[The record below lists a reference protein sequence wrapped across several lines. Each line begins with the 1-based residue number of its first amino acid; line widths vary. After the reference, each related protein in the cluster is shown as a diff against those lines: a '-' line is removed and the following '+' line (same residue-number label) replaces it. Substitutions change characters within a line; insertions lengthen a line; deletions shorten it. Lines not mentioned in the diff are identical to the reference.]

1 VATKANA
8 KRNRKLNPPDRSEW
22 ITARESAALI
32 GYNEAYIRRLANEGR
47 VESQKVAS
55 ALLVSRASLLAY
67 KAAMDELGTK
77 RFSKTRSERY
87 PLRNKGVATQRAV
100 KEAPS
105 EMPYVANAELRVRS
119 VFDLPFM
126 SKEELSARNEAA
138 RALLRSWREETGEAA
153 QDQIETG
160 KLLMKSLSE
169 DGLQFHTF
177 PEWQDDEGDDPAED
191 DSLIDAGHTT
201 ESPRR

>member
-1 VATKANA
+1 MAA
-8 KRNRKLNPPDRSEW
+8 KRNRKLDPPDRSEW

-47 VESQKVAS
+47 IESQKVAS

-77 RFSKTRSERY
+77 RFSKTRSDRY
-87 PLRNKGVATQRAV
+87 TPRNKGDATKRAV
-100 KEAPS
+100 KEVPS
-105 EMPYVANAELRVRS
+105 DVSYVGELRVRS

-126 SKEELSARNEAA
+126 SKEELRARNEAA
-138 RALLRSWREETGEAA
+138 RMLLRSWREETGEAA

-169 DGLQFHTF
+169 NGLRFHTS
-177 PEWQDDEGDDPAED
+177 PEWKDNEGDDPAED
-191 DSLIDAGHTT
+191 DSPIDAAHTT